1 MSYEPQVND
10 YVIWKTELGQ
20 VHKGWIYFKGEPPVQ
35 KRGWKK
41 QLNYV
46 TIELGVKK
54 KPECQY
60 EKNNPHQNVHIL
72 LCCYEHQWHE
82 LQYVK
87 RRKSRYD
94 NTIVDETDN
103 WTKLYKSQ
111 EGRYLDIQ

>member
-1 MSYEPQVND
+1 MLRNYEPEVND

-41 QLNYV
+41 PENYV
-46 TIELGVKK
+46 TIEIGVKK

-60 EKNNPHQNVHIL
+60 EKNNPHKYIHIL
-72 LCCYEHQWHE
+72 LCCYENQWHE

-94 NTIVDETDN
+94 NTLVLEM
-103 WTKLYKSQ
+103 
-111 EGRYLDIQ
+111 